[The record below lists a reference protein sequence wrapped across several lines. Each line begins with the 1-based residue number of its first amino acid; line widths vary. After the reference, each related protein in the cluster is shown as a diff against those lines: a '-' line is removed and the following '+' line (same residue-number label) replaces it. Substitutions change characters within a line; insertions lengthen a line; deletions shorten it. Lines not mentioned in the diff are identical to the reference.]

1 MADEEQDPFAAVAD
15 DCRYSSS
22 QEELL
27 SRSKFARADEK
38 FPDDDDSPPVAAT
51 GPGVSRRK
59 LDGEGDSEGIR
70 GGELATGDADSARA
84 GNLGFRG
91 ERKRSREGEPSGS
104 KSEQNCEGERDT
116 EPELK
121 KNKVSP
127 LVHCSG
133 KLVIEGEDNGEET
146 VVFRGDL
153 KVEKVSSIRSVP
165 ESGGCTVKLGGEDA
179 GDDVCVEGKMMTES
193 RAKKKVIHVG
203 EDEGRGKVEGDGTST
218 RKEKEEDITK
228 RRKRKLP
235 RSMFELVWGEGTGD
249 LIGNAD
255 RVAGNADRVAGNAD
269 RVAGNANRCT
279 ENSNRVAENANR
291 GIENA
296 DRVTGNANRVTGNEG
311 GLKESSI
318 EGKGKGKSKGGEEET
333 VCGENRVNANRVA
346 ENVNRVT
353 ENANRVAG
361 NANGVVGNEDE
372 EGCLKEP
379 SIEGKGKG
387 KSKVGE
393 EETVCGEGSKNGNV
407 ETVSKEAS
415 VKENA
420 DRVTKNANRVA
431 ENTNRVTENANRVVG
446 NEDVDC
452 GLKEPSIEGKEKGK
466 GKSKGGEEETVCGE
480 RSENGNVESILK
492 EASVKENRDGK
503 SKGSKESLSCILDF
517 LKMLSSE
524 KCSEDD
530 DDDDEIDI
538 LETVK
543 RRGLTF
549 SRSRFLPEVEEDE

>member
-27 SRSKFARADEK
+27 SRTKFARADEK

-255 RVAGNADRVAGNAD
+255 RVAGNADRVAGNA
-269 RVAGNANRCT
+269 NRFT

-318 EGKGKGKSKGGEEET
+318 EG
-333 VCGENRVNANRVA
+333 
-346 ENVNRVT
+346 
-353 ENANRVAG
+353 
-361 NANGVVGNEDE
+361 
-372 EGCLKEP
+372 
-379 SIEGKGKG
+379 
-387 KSKVGE
+387 
-393 EETVCGEGSKNGNV
+393 
-407 ETVSKEAS
+407 
-415 VKENA
+415 
-420 DRVTKNANRVA
+420 
-431 ENTNRVTENANRVVG
+431 
-446 NEDVDC
+446 
-452 GLKEPSIEGKEKGK
+452 KGK